1 MSTWCGKLILHDF
14 IQEEKQQQ
22 FNNQVKG
29 QKGNKRIIVRG
40 EGTNSKFQTGYRHR
54 IREQGHK
61 MVTSETE
68 ASKYHQI
75 MKLAVCK
82 SDLPEEMVCKP
93 VANESRTPPK
103 SHQTLKNK

>member
-1 MSTWCGKLILHDF
+1 MWETVILHDF
-14 IQEEKQQQ
+14 IQEEKKQQ

-29 QKGNKRIIVRG
+29 KNGNKMIIIRA
-40 EGTNSKFQTGYRHR
+40 EGTNCKLYTGYTSR
-54 IREQGHK
+54 IRGAGDRGVQGHK
-61 MVTSETE
+61 MVTSEIE

-93 VANESRTPPK
+93 VANE
-103 SHQTLKNK
+103 

>member
-1 MSTWCGKLILHDF
+1 MWETVILQNF
-14 IQEEKQQQ
+14 IQEEKKQQ

-29 QKGNKRIIVRG
+29 KNGNKMIIIRA
-40 EGTNSKFQTGYRHR
+40 EGTNCKLYTGYTSR
-54 IREQGHK
+54 IRGQGHK
-61 MVTSETE
+61 MVTSEIE
-68 ASKYHQI
+68 ANKYHQI

-93 VANESRTPPK
+93 VANERTPPK